1 MIIKSKTK
9 NYEVNIINS
18 WEELEKKINSFNNSF
33 FVIDKKLYELYKDFF
48 SKFNTT
54 PFLLEAI
61 EEKKNVQTALNICEA
76 IAEKPSK
83 RNTTIISFGGG
94 ITQDITGFV
103 ANIMY
108 RGIKWIFVPTTLLA
122 ACDSCIGGKTSL
134 NFGKFK
140 NLLGTFFP
148 PDEILIQPDF
158 FQTLSQ
164 ADLMSGL
171 GEIVK
176 FHVMMGENGLTE
188 MEEIVDRLLSKD
200 KLMLSK
206 TVVQSLNFKKTFI
219 EEDEFDKGVRIKLNF
234 AHTFGHALEVSSNYA
249 IPHGSAVALGM
260 LAAGSVSVN
269 RKILNEDIQKR
280 VLNVVRKIIPFEL
293 KQEWLNPDVLVNAI
307 KKDKKQT
314 GNGITA
320 VLLNNSYSLIVTND
334 VNKEELLSAFEYLKN
349 NFSMR
354 KE

>member
-1 MIIKSKTK
+1 MIISSKTK
-9 NYEVNIINS
+9 NYEVNIINT
-18 WEELEKKINSFNNSF
+18 WEELENKISSLKNPF

-48 SKFNTT
+48 SKFDTT
-54 PFLLEAI
+54 PFFLEAL
-61 EEKKNVQTALNICEA
+61 EDKKTIQTALNICEA
-76 IAEKPSK
+76 
-83 RNTTIISFGGG
+83 TIISFGGG

-176 FHVMMGENGLTE
+176 FHVMMGEKGLTE
-188 MEEIVDRLLSKD
+188 MEEIVDALLRKD
-200 KLMLSK
+200 KSMLSK
-206 TVVQSLNFKKTFI
+206 TVIQSLNFKKTFI
-219 EEDEFDKGVRIKLNF
+219 EEDEFDKGKRILLNF
-234 AHTFGHALEVSSNYA
+234 AHTFGHALEVSSNYE

-260 LAAGSVSVN
+260 LAAGCVSEKRN
-269 RKILNEDIQKR
+269 LLDQKIQNR
-280 VLNVVRKIIPFEL
+280 VLNIVKKIISFKL
-293 KQEWLNPDVLVNAI
+293 KLEWLNSEVLAKAI
-307 KKDKKQT
+307 KMDKKQT
-314 GNGITA
+314 GKGITA
-320 VLLNNSYSLIVTND
+320 VLLNDDYQLNVYNDVTN
-334 VNKEELLSAFEYLKN
+334 EELILAFNYLKN
-349 NFSMR
+349 HFL
-354 KE
+354 